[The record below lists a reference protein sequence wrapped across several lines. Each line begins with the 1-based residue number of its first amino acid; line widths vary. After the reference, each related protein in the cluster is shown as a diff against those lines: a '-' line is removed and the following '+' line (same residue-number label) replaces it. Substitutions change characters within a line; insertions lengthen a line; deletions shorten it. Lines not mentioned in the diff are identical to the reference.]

1 MTEERHYF
9 VPGKNKKL
17 CEKCNNPYSTCMS
30 WVDLFVIEGPKERDF
45 FWKNE
50 KANYVTDLFTFELVQ
65 TIPEF
70 EEKLNIITIESTK
83 TMSYMLNKKGSVI
96 SWGLN
101 QSTDDSSIFTSPTL
115 IRDLVGIQIV
125 SVACGENHT
134 LALEVGMYVWSWGS
148 NEFFQLSRNETV
160 DFMSNGKQEVFAQP
174 RRIEDI
180 NNIVRIAA
188 GPFSSFAVHMNG
200 TVYAWGKNNNSSL
213 GIEVQQNVKKATEIA
228 SCPWVRE
235 MKKMKKSYFKPEKF
249 REVEISGISL
259 SKIRAMKIENFDLHS
274 RILLLSKKVD
284 FLEDEVPDGSHS
296 KLKKLWDSD
305 QELKELEKLKE
316 RSEEHNKKISIDVSK
331 IDDDIK
337 RLRVDESQIQESINS
352 KDSEL
357 NELWKAIN
365 DIEREIKLL
374 KKETR
379 GKKSGGNE
387 KQAKDTENEFTS
399 KVETRKEQQ
408 ADFLNKEL
416 EKGNLVENLKNVKDE
431 ILEKE
436 RNKMILKR
444 DEDNNIEEYKKMI
457 SIKKKQIADKN
468 ILKFSSR
475 TYEEVQDIRRV
486 HEALEKSSVLS
497 LTKSIG
503 KYSHPEEIFTISNAL
518 YEKLETYV
526 KEKFKMAGDRHIGNT
541 LKVWAVIQEN
551 IKVAAELNQL
561 KLTLCSQT
569 LKNSK
574 FDIKAC
580 GKNGDFEKE
589 KEVRSILKG
598 LANVDYFIKF
608 DNFSEK
614 IMEKEKKASMKKLI
628 EEGPKQKS
636 GWRSCF

>member
-1 MTEERHYF
+1 M
-9 VPGKNKKL
+9 
-17 CEKCNNPYSTCMS
+17 
-30 WVDLFVIEGPKERDF
+30 IEGPKERDF

-50 KANYVTDLFTFELVQ
+50 KANYVTDLFTYELVQ

-70 EEKLNIITIESTK
+70 EENLQIITIESTK
-83 TMSYMLNKKGSVI
+83 TMSYMLNKKGNVI
-96 SWGLN
+96 SWGLS
-101 QSTDDSSIFTSPTL
+101 QGSDDGSIFTSPSV

-125 SVACGENHT
+125 AIACGDNHT

-148 NEFFQLSRNETV
+148 NEFFQLSRNESV
-160 DFMSNGKQEVFAQP
+160 DLISNHKQDVYAQP
-174 RRIEDI
+174 RRIEEI

-200 TVYAWGKNNNSSL
+200 TVYAWGKNNNCSL
-213 GIEVQQNVKKATEIA
+213 GIEAQQNVKKVTEIA

-235 MKKMKKSYFKPEKF
+235 MKKLKKSYFKPEKF
-249 REVEISGISL
+249 REVEISGVCL
-259 SKIRAMKIENFDLHS
+259 SKIRAMKLENLDLNS
-274 RILLLSKKVD
+274 RIELLSQKVD
-284 FLEDEVPDGSHS
+284 FLEDEVPDGSNS

-316 RSEEHNKKISIDVSK
+316 RSEEHNRKISKDVSR
-331 IDDDIK
+331 IDEDLR
-337 RLRVDESQIQESINS
+337 RLREEESQVQESING

-379 GKKSGGNE
+379 GRPLGAGNE

-408 ADFLNKEL
+408 AEFLNKEL
-416 EKGNLVENLKNVKDE
+416 EKSSLVGSLKAIQDKK
-431 ILEKE
+431 LEKE
-436 RNKMILKR
+436 KEKSILKR
-444 DEDNNIEEYKKMI
+444 DEDKNIEEYKKMI
-457 SIKKKQIADKN
+457 SIKKKQVADKN

-475 TYEEVQDIRRV
+475 TYEEVQDIRKV
-486 HEALEKSSVLS
+486 HEALEKSSVES
-497 LTKSIG
+497 LTRSIG
-503 KYSHPEEIFTISNAL
+503 KYSHPEEIFSVSNAL
-518 YEKLETYV
+518 YEKLENYV
-526 KEKFKMAGDRHIGNT
+526 REKFKMIGDRHIGNT
-541 LKVWAVIQEN
+541 LKVWAVIQET
-551 IKVAAELNQL
+551 IKVAIELNQL
-561 KLTLCSQT
+561 KLTLCSHS

-574 FDIKAC
+574 SDIKAL
-580 GKNGDFEKE
+580 GKNGDAEKE
-589 KEVRSILKG
+589 KEVKKILKG
-598 LANVDYFIKF
+598 LGKIDIYVKF

-614 IMEKEKKASMKKLI
+614 IMEKEKKASLKKLI